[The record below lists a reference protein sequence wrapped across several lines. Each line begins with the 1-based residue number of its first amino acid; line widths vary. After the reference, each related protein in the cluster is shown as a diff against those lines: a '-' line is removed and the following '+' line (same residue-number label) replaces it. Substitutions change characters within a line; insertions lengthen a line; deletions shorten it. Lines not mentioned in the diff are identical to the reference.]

1 MKINTPS
8 NHSVIKKSDSKDLFK
23 IMKISLLLL
32 FAISFQMM
40 ALNSDAQDAVIKLK
54 THSITIGQLIH
65 EIESQTDYLVVY
77 SNREV
82 DTNRNIVLV
91 QNSDKVSAYLNSA
104 FSSTDVGYYF
114 ENDYII
120 LSKISDRE
128 RADLIGMIETT
139 QQQGKTITGK
149 VTDENGDPIIGATV
163 IEKSNPSHGTVTDI
177 DGNFVVTNLSENAIL
192 QFTYVG
198 MKSQEIPIKG
208 MTRINVIMDP
218 DSELLDE
225 LIVVGYGVQ
234 KRSDVTGAIASVT
247 AEKLTSTPS
256 TSLGEMLRGAA
267 PGVQVTMGSAAP
279 GGSSNILVR
288 GRRSLSAG
296 NDPLYIVDGVPSS
309 SIDDINANDIASLEI
324 LKDASSQSIYGARAA
339 NGVILITT
347 KRGLAG
353 KTKVTVNTYAGIQN
367 LYRNFEFYDG
377 DQWAA
382 FRKEAFYNAY
392 GYYNEEE
399 AFKGVMRETL
409 HSRQYVDWEDV
420 MLSPAWQNKNDI
432 LIQAGNE
439 KTKYALSLGHFFQDG
454 IVPSSNFQR
463 FTGRLNVDQ
472 KLSEKVSLGANISYT
487 KSFRKNADGSFNTFI
502 TMPPLS
508 EVYKEDGSLREDV
521 TEAGESH
528 YNPLWNNR
536 NSDSRS
542 ITDRL
547 SLNVVGDWKIMK
559 DVSYRLNT
567 SLNTRNVQDNSYL
580 GINHTSGRNNGG
592 RAIVGQSNY
601 TDYLVENI
609 INYSKDINTHHVDAT
624 MVASLNGI
632 QWKRLSNTGFGFAND
647 DLSYHAIASATS
659 HTVPVY
665 EFSDRKLLSYM
676 ARARY
681 NYDSR
686 YLLTLAIRIDG
697 SSVFGA
703 NNKYGYFPSAA
714 FAWRINQ
721 EEFLKD
727 VSFLSDL
734 KIRLSYGQVG
744 NQGISPYTTLGLATK
759 YLTEFG
765 DEIHVGYL
773 PDSEL
778 TNPNLKWETST
789 SANLGVDYNLFKGRI
804 YGTIEL
810 YDTQTTDLLVS
821 RSLPRTS
828 GYSNQLV
835 NLGHVQNKGFELS
848 MNVVPIKRKDFQW
861 DLGINFT
868 ANRNQIKKID
878 GKLDSEGKQAND
890 LNNRWFIGE
899 SMNVYY
905 DYQFD
910 GIWQLTDDIANSH
923 MPDASPGSI
932 RVKDVNDDGVI
943 TVDDRIIIQ
952 RDPKFITSFIT
963 SFDYK
968 DFNMSFDFYY
978 LNGGNLYNPYLD
990 NFDNG
995 GDLTGKRNGLR
1006 RNYWTIH
1013 NASNEAPAPNFT
1025 QMPAYLSSLAYE
1037 KADYI
1042 RLRNISFS
1050 YNLQQGTCKKIGIES
1065 LKLFTTMTNLWSITD
1080 VQGYGPEQNPGQYPE
1095 PRTILFGL
1103 NFSL

>member
-1 MKINTPS
+1 MKINIS
-8 NHSVIKKSDSKDLFK
+8 SDHFLRKKSDYKELIK
-23 IMKISLLLL
+23 IMKICLL
-32 FAISFQMM
+32 FLFAFTFQLM
-40 ALNSDAQDAVIKLK
+40 ALNTNAQDAVIELK
-54 THSITIGQLIH
+54 TSSVTIGQLIN
-65 EIESQTDYLVVY
+65 EIERQTNYLIVY

-82 DTNRNIVLV
+82 DTNRKVNFP
-91 QNSDKVSAYLNSA
+91 QNSDKVSSYLSTA
-104 FSSTDVGYYF
+104 FSNTDIGYNF

-120 LSKISDRE
+120 LSKKAHQNTLDINR
-128 RADLIGMIETT
+128 LIEAS
-139 QQQGKTITGK
+139 QQQRKTVTGT
-149 VTDENGDPIIGATV
+149 VTDENGDPVIGATIV
-163 IEKSNPSHGTVTDI
+163 EKNNPSHGTVSDV
-177 DGNFVVTNLSENAIL
+177 DGNFTVTNIPENAIL

-198 MKSQEIPIKG
+198 MKTQEMAVKG
-208 MTRINVIMDP
+208 QTTIHIIMEP
-218 DSELLDE
+218 DVELLDE

-247 AEKLTSTPS
+247 AEKLNATPS

-267 PGVQVTMGSAAP
+267 PGIQVTMGSAAP

-296 NDPLYIVDGVPSS
+296 NDPLYIVDGVPSP

-347 KRGLAG
+347 KRGMAG
-353 KTKVTVNTYAGIQN
+353 KTKVSVNTYAGVQN

-377 DQWAA
+377 EQWAA
-382 FRKEAFYNAY
+382 YRKEAFYNAY
-392 GYYNEEE
+392 GYYNEDE
-399 AFKGVMRETL
+399 AFKGVMRDVL
-409 HSRQYVDWEDV
+409 HSKKYVDWEDV
-420 MLSPAWQNKNDI
+420 MLSPAWQNKNDV

-472 KLSEKVSLGANISYT
+472 KLSEKISLGANISYT
-487 KSFRKNADGSFNTFI
+487 KSFRKIADGSFNSFI
-502 TMPPLS
+502 TMPPLA

-536 NSDSRS
+536 NSENVN

-547 SLNVVGDWKIMK
+547 NLNVVGDWKILK
-559 DVSYRLNT
+559 NLSYRLNT
-567 SLNTRNVQDNSYL
+567 NLNKRDVQENSYL
-580 GINHTSGRNNGG
+580 GINHTTGRNNGG
-592 RAIVGQSNY
+592 RAIVGQSTY

-609 INYSKDINTHHVDAT
+609 LNYSKDIHKHHLDAT
-624 MVASLNGI
+624 AVASLNGI
-632 QWKRLSNTGFGFAND
+632 QWKRISNTGFGFAND
-647 DLSYHAIASATS
+647 DLSYHAIASATTHS
-659 HTVPVY
+659 VPVY

-686 YLLTLAIRIDG
+686 YLLTLAIRVDG

-714 FAWRINQ
+714 FAWRASQ

-727 VSFLSDL
+727 VGFLSDL
-734 KIRLSYGQVG
+734 KVRVSYGQVG
-744 NQGISPYTTLGLATK
+744 NQAISPYTTLGLADK

-773 PDSEL
+773 PNAEL

-789 SANLGVDYNLFKGRI
+789 SANLGLDYSLFKGRI
-804 YGTIEL
+804 NGTIEL

-821 RSLPRTS
+821 RSLPTTS
-828 GYSNQLV
+828 GYSSQLV
-835 NLGHVQNKGFELS
+835 NLGHVQNKGFELAL
-848 MNVVPIKRKDFQW
+848 NVIPIDKKDFQW
-861 DLGINFT
+861 EVGVNFT
-868 ANRNQIKKID
+868 VNRNKIKKID
-878 GKLDSEGKQAND
+878 GKLDADGNQAND

-923 MPDASPGSI
+923 MPEATPGSV
-932 RVKDVNDDGVI
+932 RVKDVNGDGVI
-943 TVDDRIIIQ
+943 SVDDRVVIQ
-952 RDPKFITSFIT
+952 RDPKFITSFVT
-963 SFDYK
+963 GFDYK
-968 DFNMSFDFYY
+968 NFNLSFDFYY
-978 LNGGNLYNPYLD
+978 LNGGYFYNPYLAT
-990 NFDNG
+990 FENG

-1013 NASNEAPAPNFT
+1013 NPSNEAPAPNFI

-1042 RLRNISFS
+1042 RLRTVSLS
-1050 YNLQQGTCKKIGIES
+1050 YNVSQKNCRKIGIES
-1065 LKLFTTMTNLWSITD
+1065 LKLFSTMSNVWTLTD

-1095 PRTILFGL
+1095 PRTLLFGL
-1103 NFSL
+1103 NFSF